1 MCPSF
6 WNLEALGTIYI
17 LISSFRGSV
26 IIVSDFRTGITFS
39 IWAIIFLTQGLG
51 VLYSVLGTEGQYK
64 ADAVRNLAVLWNL
77 GWALSSIWEAIFVLE
92 TQVGMISCAIALLTV
107 AIVMNISSVKMSRAY
122 CRGHVMQSLAFNLPS
137 SIFAGW
143 VSIAS
148 CVGILVVGVAF
159 DVAPQTLVNLSFAL
173 LSIVLCVGLA
183 QIYYVRD
190 FYFALPLTWGL
201 LGVSR
206 TSYGEDVCVVNVVEC
221 DGMGAIQTFAMVA
234 AIVVACSGVLVAC
247 YQLYQK
253 ITTARKRVKTEG
265 TRSLLTT
272 ATPMASPV

>member
-1 MCPSF
+1 M
-6 WNLEALGTIYI
+6 G
-17 LISSFRGSV
+17 
-26 IIVSDFRTGITFS
+26 
-39 IWAIIFLTQGLG
+39 
-51 VLYSVLGTEGQYK
+51 
-64 ADAVRNLAVLWNL
+64 
-77 GWALSSIWEAIFVLE
+77 
-92 TQVGMISCAIALLTV
+92 ALLTV

-148 CVGILVVGVAF
+148 
-159 DVAPQTLVNLSFAL
+159 
-173 LSIVLCVGLA
+173 CVGLA

-253 ITTARKRVKTEG
+253 ITTARKRVKTE
-265 TRSLLTT
+265 
-272 ATPMASPV
+272 